1 MPSNVEYVSLGRV
14 RIGDFG
20 YSYGYGRARLLFFNT
35 DRRADL
41 AVAVAKVSNL
51 DTALYLNLD
60 RPDRV
65 RNTEIWKSLKQLIQI
80 LNCDN

>member
-41 AVAVAKVSNL
+41 AVALAEVANS
-51 DTALYLNLD
+51 DTACRSQNSPLTRD
-60 RPDRV
+60 ACRKHSEFPASVSADA
-65 RNTEIWKSLKQLIQI
+65 EP
-80 LNCDN
+80 